1 MTNTSVTFDVILRVQ
16 ASIFSLVVILP
27 LCVYV
32 LHLGFKQ
39 WKSKKHDPSWFVNYS
54 DFFAYNVA
62 VMELVGCAGYF
73 ALLFIIF
80 YDYEKSMVFY
90 ELGSFAWYGQFLF
103 PVFTVLE
110 HYVAVVH
117 PMTYVSLKKGRGILI
132 RNICSGLVWVISSVL
147 FYIATQ
153 TGFEVGFYILDV
165 CQMVVFLG
173 TIFYCNMAV
182 LKVLLNP
189 KPGDAPL
196 DKGKVDKSKQLAF
209 FVIGTIFL
217 VLCLKFSFNLLL
229 GIFWG
234 FVKGGKF
241 HATVYSAI
249 SYWVNVLTSLLLPL
263 LYLQR
268 TGKIK
273 PCWRRLRQPG

>member
-1 MTNTSVTFDVILRVQ
+1 MLFPVYMVIEHYVAVVHPMTYLSLKTGRGRLIRNISTGLAWVCDNMTNTSVTFDVILRVQ

-153 TGFEVGFYILDV
+153 TGFES
-165 CQMVVFLG
+165 
-173 TIFYCNMAV
+173 
-182 LKVLLNP
+182 
-189 KPGDAPL
+189 APAAAL
-196 DKGKVDKSKQLAF
+196 
-209 FVIGTIFL
+209 
-217 VLCLKFSFNLLL
+217 
-229 GIFWG
+229 
-234 FVKGGKF
+234 
-241 HATVYSAI
+241 SAA
-249 SYWVNVLTSLLLPL
+249 NREDQAMLEKT
-263 LYLQR
+263 
-268 TGKIK
+268 
-273 PCWRRLRQPG
+273 